1 MFKHVYSVIMNTSH
15 VYMYNNYIQTHVC
28 STIFI
33 SVFTGGRGSRGS
45 GNSMKIPFGAGFF
58 GSDFTDGFSSF
69 GGSDASYVHIVLID
83 SIVLSSIHFSN

>member
-1 MFKHVYSVIMNTSH
+1 M
-15 VYMYNNYIQTHVC
+15 
-28 STIFI
+28 

-45 GNSMKIPFGAGFF
+45 GNSMKIPFGF

-69 GGSDASYVHIVLID
+69 GGNDASYVHILLID